1 LTSLAL
7 ADLKKRNAAALEEKR
22 REELIAQG
30 RYDGPPKPLDHE
42 KPSYPKYAE
51 FEVIGFWL
59 FVIHLHLMMLAVLV

>member
-1 LTSLAL
+1 MTSLAL

-22 REELIAQG
+22 REELQAQG

-51 FEVIGFWL
+51 FEVIKN
-59 FVIHLHLMMLAVLV
+59 VILLEFHSVPTSNID